1 MLHLSIAQALCVW
14 TDLELALAG
23 RHGFGGHTAEI
34 YLYRLMPYDPAAHTA
49 LPSARRDE
57 AETAMNRMAT
67 ENLCELVEYFIQTRE
82 ECADVRIQ
90 GVSFSEWSREILAY
104 RVQVEVVPK
113 RAVAPASAPRSE
125 GSNEAKEVF
134 HRFQASLEKEV
145 IAPFKKAM
153 EEYRAGF
160 DEALKAHSEKLRIGA
175 LEEYARGHAGLR
187 PGAHDQWVVRAG
199 YLQWIAPDQSLT
211 RDPSQ
216 AWSSYDMKKSRAVA
230 AHWDSVAMQLG
241 RTTESLCTVESDAEA
256 RRTFARHHAAL
267 QAAKESP

>member
-1 MLHLSIAQALCVW
+1 MLHLSIAQALSVW

-104 RVQVEVVPK
+104 RVQVEVVPGFRAEEK
-113 RAVAPASAPRSE
+113 LRTVAPRWVARVGHQWVANDLSLVGHPDMAWSSFDAKDLLAVGSHRAVKTGMNDLSAIE
-125 GSNEAKEVF
+125 TV
-134 HRFQASLEKEV
+134 
-145 IAPFKKAM
+145 
-153 EEYRAGF
+153 
-160 DEALKAHSEKLRIGA
+160 DEALKVFK
-175 LEEYARGHAGLR
+175 
-187 PGAHDQWVVRAG
+187 
-199 YLQWIAPDQSLT
+199 
-211 RDPSQ
+211 
-216 AWSSYDMKKSRAVA
+216 
-230 AHWDSVAMQLG
+230 
-241 RTTESLCTVESDAEA
+241 
-256 RRTFARHHAAL
+256 RRQAAL
-267 QAAKESP
+267 QATVAKESP